1 MATEPADNPAQLS
14 FPDLPRL
21 ELDQLLGQLVERAQE
36 VMGTQ
41 GRLRSLLRANRMIG
55 GDLEVPAV
63 LRHAAAAARELV
75 GARYAAI
82 GVLGPTGGLTEFIHD
97 GMDPDTVAR
106 LGRLPQGKGLL
117 GAVLERPAALRL
129 RHLTDDPRSA
139 GRPPGHPPMEGFLG
153 VPIWVRGALFGAFY
167 LVNSTRGSEFT
178 AEDEELLGALAAS
191 VGGAVDNARLY
202 EAARSR
208 GEWLSASA
216 AVTRQLLSGE
226 SDGDAS
232 PLRLI
237 AERTLDIARADLV
250 LVLRPPGRE
259 AAPAELTIE
268 VSVGA
273 DSDHLRGRAV
283 PVQNSVS
290 GRVFLTA
297 EPALLAHLTDGTGLS
312 AITSGEVELGPMM
325 AVPLL
330 GSGRVHGV
338 LTAARLDGRPGFT
351 DADLDMACS
360 FANHAALAIE
370 LAGAR
375 AEQQRFLLLDER
387 ERIAADLHDHVI
399 QRMFGDGL
407 ALQGLLAKVGP
418 GPVANRIRS
427 VVQDLDEN
435 IRLIRSTVFQL
446 QQDPSAPED
455 GPRGRLLEVL
465 ADVRPVL
472 GFDPDLRFSG
482 PREDGIRTVVVDDLL
497 AVLREALTNVA
508 RHAGARAAEVD
519 VRNEEGW
526 LTLRV
531 TDDGRGIGDTTPG
544 GGLADMRRRAERH
557 GGECTLAGAEGG
569 GTVMAWSVPLGRR

>member
-1 MATEPADNPAQLS
+1 MSTEPADTPAHLS

-41 GRLRSLLRANRMIG
+41 GRLRSLLRANQMFG

-75 GARYAAI
+75 GADYAAI
-82 GVLGPTGGLTEFIHD
+82 GVLGPTGGLTDFIHD

-106 LGRLPQGKGLL
+106 MGHLPQGKGLL

-129 RHLTDDPRSA
+129 RHRTDDVRSA
-139 GRPPGHPPMEGFLG
+139 GLPTGHPAMESFLG
-153 VPIWVRGALFGAFY
+153 VPIWVRGELFGAFY

-178 AEDEELLGALAAS
+178 AEDEELLSALAAS

-202 EAARSR
+202 EAARAR

-226 SDGDAS
+226 SDGAAS
-232 PLRLI
+232 PLELI
-237 AERTLDIARADLV
+237 AERTLDIAQADLV

-259 AAPAELTIE
+259 DAPSELAIE

-273 DSDHLRGRAV
+273 GADHLRGRTV
-283 PVQNSVS
+283 PVDSSMS
-290 GRVFLTA
+290 GRVFTGA
-297 EPALLAHLTDGTGLS
+297 EPVLLAHLSDGTGLS
-312 AITSGEVELGPMM
+312 AITSGELELGPIM

-330 GSGRVHGV
+330 GSSRVHGV
-338 LTAARLDGRPGFT
+338 LTAARLNGRPGFT
-351 DADLDMACS
+351 AADLDMAGS

-370 LAGAR
+370 LADAR
-375 AEQQRFLLLDER
+375 AEQQRSLLLDDR

-399 QRMFGDGL
+399 QRLFADGL
-407 ALQGLLAKVGP
+407 TLQGLLGRVGP
-418 GPVANRIRS
+418 GPVADQIR
-427 VVQDLDEN
+427 VLVHDLDEN
-435 IRLIRSTVFQL
+435 IRLIRSTIFQL
-446 QQDPSAPED
+446 QQDPAVP
-455 GPRGRLLEVL
+455 GQGVRGRLLEVL
-465 ADVRPVL
+465 GDVRSVL
-472 GFDPDLRFSG
+472 GFDPTLRFSG
-482 PREDGIRTVVVDDLL
+482 LLEDVPPAVVDDLL

-508 RHAGARAAEVD
+508 RHAAARTVQVD
-519 VRNEEGW
+519 LRSEDGR

-531 TDDGRGIGDTTPG
+531 TDDGCGVGETTRLS
-544 GGLADMRRRAERH
+544 GLANLRRRAEDR
-557 GGECTLAGAEGG
+557 GGEFALAPAQPN
-569 GTVMAWSVPLGRR
+569 GTALTWWVPLG

>member
-1 MATEPADNPAQLS
+1 MATEPADNPAHLS

-41 GRLRSLLRANRMIG
+41 GRLRSLLKANRMIG

-63 LRHAAAAARELV
+63 LRHAVAAARELV
-75 GARYAAI
+75 GAEFAAI
-82 GVLGPTGGLTEFIHD
+82 GVLGPTGGLSEFIHD

-106 LGRLPQGKGLL
+106 LGLLPQGKGLL
-117 GAVLERPAALRL
+117 GAVIERPAPLRL
-129 RHLTDDPRSA
+129 RHLSDDPRSA
-139 GRPPGHPPMEGFLG
+139 GPPPGHPPMDGFLG
-153 VPIWVRGALFGAFY
+153 VPIRVRDDVFGAFY

-178 AEDEELLGALAAS
+178 AEDEELLGALAAT

-226 SDGDAS
+226 SGDDTDA
-232 PLRLI
+232 LRLI
-237 AERTLDIARADLV
+237 AERTVDIARADLV

-259 AAPAELTIE
+259 AAPSELTIE

-273 DSDHLRGRAV
+273 DSAHLRGRTV
-283 PVQNSVS
+283 PVENSVS

-297 EPALLAHLTDGTGLS
+297 EPALLAHLTDGAGLS
-312 AITSGEVELGPMM
+312 AITSGEVELGPLM

-330 GSGRVHGV
+330 GSDRVHGV
-338 LTAARLDGRPGFT
+338 LTAARLNGRPGFT
-351 DADLDMACS
+351 HADLDMAGS

-370 LAGAR
+370 LADAR
-375 AEQQRFLLLDER
+375 AEQQRSLLLDER

-418 GPVANRIRS
+418 GAVADRIRS

-446 QQDPSAPED
+446 RHDPAVPGD
-455 GPRGRLLEVL
+455 GARARLLEVL
-465 ADVRPVL
+465 ADFRPVL

-482 PREDGIRTVVVDDLL
+482 LRVDGVPAAVIDDLL

-508 RHAGARAAEVD
+508 RHAGARSAGVEVLD
-519 VRNEEGW
+519 EDGR

-531 TDDGRGIGDTTPG
+531 TDDGCGAGDTLAG

-557 GGECTLAGAEGG
+557 DGECTLDAAAAG
-569 GTVMAWSVPLGRR
+569 GTTLSWSVPLARR